1 VVTASDSRAAPPKRR
16 RSLHARLLVAASLSL
31 ATCLGLTG
39 LALDRAFRESA
50 LATLQDRL
58 QAQIYLLLEAAAVEL
73 GTSLVMPN
81 TLPEPRF
88 STPGSG
94 LYAEVLTED
103 GNTVWHSRSR
113 LGRTVTF
120 PATAEPGLPRFEAT
134 RSSDGEEFFGLAFT
148 VIWEL
153 NHDAEQQYTFR
164 VAESR
169 ASFDALVLG
178 FRRSLWVWFAAAA
191 AVLLMVQGLML
202 RWGLAPVRSLAREL
216 ADVKSGRRIELDT
229 HYPRELCDLAESLN
243 SLLRQ
248 SRRQLERYR
257 NALADLAHSL
267 KTPLA
272 VLRGAVQNCPS
283 QPGELER
290 NVREQVSRMTR
301 TVEYQL
307 ARAAASGHTA
317 LANPVA
323 VTPVIERLRVSLD
336 KVYAQRGIDCELRV
350 AEGATFVGDESDL
363 MEVLGNLM
371 DNAFKWAVGRVSV
384 RAESVPRGGRS
395 QGLTVTVEDD
405 GPGIPA
411 DQVEELLRR
420 GARADSQ
427 VDGHGIGLAVVREI
441 VEDAYRGQLRI
452 ERGNLGGTQVQV
464 EFL

>member
-1 VVTASDSRAAPPKRR
+1 MATASDSPAAPPRWR

-58 QAQIYLLLEAAAVEL
+58 QAQIYLLLEAADVGPGNIL
-73 GTSLVMPN
+73 TMPN

-94 LYAEVLTED
+94 LYAEVLSED
-103 GNTVWHSRSR
+103 GRTVWHSRSR
-113 LGRTVTF
+113 LGRNVAF
-120 PATAEPGLPRFEAT
+120 PASTQPGQPRFEAT
-134 RSSDGEEFFGLAFT
+134 RSPEGEEFFGLAFT

-153 NHDAEQQYTFR
+153 SQDAEQRYTFR
-164 VAESR
+164 VAEAR
-169 ASFDALVLG
+169 ASFDALVME

-216 ADVKSGRRIELDT
+216 ADVKSGQRIELDT
-229 HYPRELCDLAESLN
+229 NYPRELCDLAESLN

-257 NALADLAHSL
+257 NALANLAHSL

-272 VLRGAVQNCPS
+272 VLRGAVQHHPY
-283 QPGELER
+283 QPGELEQ
-290 NVREQVSRMTR
+290 NVREQVTRMTR

-323 VTPVIERLRVSLD
+323 VTPIVERLRLSLA
-336 KVYAQRGIDCELRV
+336 KVYAQRGIDCELVV
-350 AEGATFVGDESDL
+350 AEGATFIGDESDL

-371 DNAFKWAVGRVSV
+371 DNAFKWATTQVCVRAASEPPGVGR
-384 RAESVPRGGRS
+384 

-411 DQVEELLRR
+411 DKLEELLRR
-420 GARADSQ
+420 GGRADSH
-427 VDGHGIGLAVVREI
+427 VDGHGIGLAVVKEI

-452 ERGNLGGTQVQV
+452 GRGPLGGTEVEV
-464 EFL
+464 EFA